1 MTNKTKDDNFT
12 ILYVV
17 YYRPTDISV
26 KNKNSAKTS

>member
-12 ILYVV
+12 ILYV